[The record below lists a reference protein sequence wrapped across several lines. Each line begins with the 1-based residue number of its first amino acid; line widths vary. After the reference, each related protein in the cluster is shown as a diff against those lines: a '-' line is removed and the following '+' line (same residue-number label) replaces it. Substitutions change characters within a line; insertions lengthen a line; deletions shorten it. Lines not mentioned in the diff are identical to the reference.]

1 MKSGRRSTLCL
12 SYRKLRSSYDN
23 FVGCWFWK
31 RGKAVIKIAVVGVAA
46 VLMAMQLKEI
56 KPQFGTYVVFGA
68 GILIF
73 FYAFEKL
80 AQIIKAVEELSE
92 YVTIEERYLQI
103 LLKMLGIS
111 YVSEFAASLCRDGG
125 YSSAAGQIELF
136 GRLSILLVSMPVI
149 LSLLNTLGRL
159 LT

>member
-1 MKSGRRSTLCL
+1 M
-12 SYRKLRSSYDN
+12 
-23 FVGCWFWK
+23 
-31 RGKAVIKIAVVGVAA
+31 IKIAAVGVAA

-56 KPQFGTYVVFGA
+56 RPQFGSYVIFGA

-80 AQIIKAVEELSE
+80 SEIAAAVGELSE
-92 YVTIEERYLQI
+92 HAAIEENHLQI
-103 LLKMLGIS
+103 LLKMLGNS
-111 YVSEFAASLCRDGG
+111 YVSEIAASLCRDGG
-125 YSSAAGQIELF
+125 YGSVAGQIELF

-149 LSLLNTLGRL
+149 LSLLELLGRL

>member
-1 MKSGRRSTLCL
+1 M
-12 SYRKLRSSYDN
+12 
-23 FVGCWFWK
+23 
-31 RGKAVIKIAVVGVAA
+31 IKIAAVGVAA
-46 VLMAMQLKEI
+46 VLMAMQLKEV

-73 FYAFEKL
+73 FYASSKL
-80 AQIIKAVEELSE
+80 AQIVKAVETLSE
-92 YVTIEERYLQI
+92 HAAIDETYLQI

-111 YVSEFAASLCRDGG
+111 YVSEFAASLCRDSG
-125 YSSAAGQIELF
+125 YGSVAGQIELF

-149 LSLLNTLGRL
+149 LSLLELLGRL